1 MTDDEMS
8 DLEGDDNQ
16 CDILPPAKK
25 YKQGK
30 LSFFVSGSD
39 DHHEGDEESSATG
52 SKTAAAHGHGRVQAG
67 QHVTTVCGSCT
78 SDCCAGGLTPFQ
90 PTDPATLEKL
100 RKKQGDR
107 YCCFSSSWYSTF
119 PWLTVCVTR
128 GKAFCVVC
136 RYCSEKNLLGL
147 SKKGDDAFTLVGFDN
162 WKKARER
169 FNTHALSDTH
179 KEAVLKIE
187 LSKQESVHALINKQ
201 AMAEQKVRQQMLLKQ
216 ISSLKYLLRQGLAV
230 RGHDDLE
237 GNLLQLLKLRS
248 SDCTELTT
256 WIRERRYF
264 SPVILNEQIFLM
276 GLTVLR
282 GLLNDI
288 KAAQWFSI
296 IVDEATDISHKEQL
310 TLCVRWVD
318 MELTIHEDPLKLV
331 HVPKTDANTLT
342 SVVKDCLIRFS
353 LPISQCRGQA
363 YDGASNMSGHLNGVA
378 AQIEKDVPAA
388 LFLHCFAHCTNL
400 CLQSIG
406 RQCAPIRY
414 ALDLVMGI
422 SQLIRYSPKRTSLFL
437 SLQSQLSPGSTTS
450 LKPLCPTR
458 WTVRTAAISAVLTN
472 YSVLCAALEEIN
484 IETHD
489 EYGMKAGGYL
499 AQMENFSTYFGLK
512 LSHLVFSGAE
522 QLSLTLQGKDT
533 TIQEASMAAELMIQH
548 LQQQRSDTSFDL
560 FYSKVVE
567 DSNELTSPPS
577 LPRHR
582 RPPRRVDDST
592 ATAHEFATPEDYFRK
607 QYFEVLDLLINE
619 LKRRFQQKRGMPVV
633 TVLEKL
639 LFRVSFRGGREGS
652 LAPPWKLAAPP

>member
-1 MTDDEMS
+1 
-8 DLEGDDNQ
+8 
-16 CDILPPAKK
+16 
-25 YKQGK
+25 
-30 LSFFVSGSD
+30 
-39 DHHEGDEESSATG
+39 
-52 SKTAAAHGHGRVQAG
+52 
-67 QHVTTVCGSCT
+67 
-78 SDCCAGGLTPFQ
+78 
-90 PTDPATLEKL
+90 
-100 RKKQGDR
+100 
-107 YCCFSSSWYSTF
+107 
-119 PWLTVCVTR
+119 
-128 GKAFCVVC
+128 
-136 RYCSEKNLLGL
+136 
-147 SKKGDDAFTLVGFDN
+147 
-162 WKKARER
+162 
-169 FNTHALSDTH
+169 
-179 KEAVLKIE
+179 
-187 LSKQESVHALINKQ
+187 
-201 AMAEQKVRQQMLLKQ
+201 
-216 ISSLKYLLRQGLAV
+216 
-230 RGHDDLE
+230 
-237 GNLLQLLKLRS
+237 
-248 SDCTELTT
+248 
-256 WIRERRYF
+256 
-264 SPVILNEQIFLM
+264 M

-318 MELTIHEDPLKLV
+318 MELTIHEDPLELV

-422 SQLIRYSPKRTSLFL
+422 SQLIRYSPKHTSLFL
-437 SLQSQLSPGSTTS
+437 SLQSQLSSGSTTC

-484 IETHD
+484 IETRD

-639 LFRVSFRGGREGS
+639 LLDSANGKSTTGSGELPEELQLYKNDIDLAKLKLQLLMLPDLIRTRMPRVQTLS
-652 LAPPWKLAAPP
+652 P